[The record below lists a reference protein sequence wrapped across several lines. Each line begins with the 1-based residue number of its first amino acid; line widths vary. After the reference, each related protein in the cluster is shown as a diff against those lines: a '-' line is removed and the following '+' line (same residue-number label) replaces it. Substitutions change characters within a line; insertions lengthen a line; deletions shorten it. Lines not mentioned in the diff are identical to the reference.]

1 MPSPHLCPASVA
13 PAAEEGKLL
22 TRFDDVHIMRSMTIA
37 EVRHLFAY
45 TEWANARVLGAAEKL
60 PPEELLRDVHISH
73 KSILGTLLH
82 TAGADW
88 LWLERWRG
96 NSPVGPDVWA
106 GWTPDDARSL
116 QQVRDDWQ
124 PVIRRRDA
132 YLENVSDAD
141 LARELGYTRF
151 TGEAY
156 SLPLFQQIQHVVNHA
171 TLHRGQVV
179 GMIRQL
185 GIAPP
190 STDLLFYLMETR
202 GQSR

>member
-1 MPSPHLCPASVA
+1 
-13 PAAEEGKLL
+13 
-22 TRFDDVHIMRSMTIA
+22 MTTA

-45 TEWANARVLGAAEKL
+45 TEWANARVLEVAEKL
-60 PPEELLRDVHISH
+60 PPEELLRDVHISY

-82 TAGADW
+82 MAGAEW
-88 LWLERWRG
+88 LWLERWHG

-106 GWTPDDARSL
+106 GWTADDARSL
-116 QQVRDDWQ
+116 QQVREQWQ
-124 PVIRRRDA
+124 PVLQRRKA
-132 YLENVSDAD
+132 YLDGISDAD
-141 LARELGYTRF
+141 LSRELGYRRF

-156 SLPLFQQIQHVVNHA
+156 SLPLGQQMQHVVNHA

-185 GIAPP
+185 GVAPP

-202 GQSR
+202 QLSS

>member
-1 MPSPHLCPASVA
+1 
-13 PAAEEGKLL
+13 
-22 TRFDDVHIMRSMTIA
+22 MTTA

-45 TEWANARVLGAAEKL
+45 TEWANARVLEAAEKL
-60 PPEELLRDVHISH
+60 PPAELLRDVHISY

-82 TAGADW
+82 MAGAEW
-88 LWLERWRG
+88 LWLERWHG

-106 GWTPDDARSL
+106 GWTADDARSPR
-116 QQVRDDWQ
+116 QVREQWQ
-124 PVIRRRDA
+124 PVIQRRNT
-132 YLENVSDAD
+132 YLDGISDAD
-141 LARELGYTRF
+141 LSRELGYRRF

-156 SLPLFQQIQHVVNHA
+156 SLPLGQQMQHVVNHA

-185 GIAPP
+185 GVAPP

-202 GQSR
+202 QLSS